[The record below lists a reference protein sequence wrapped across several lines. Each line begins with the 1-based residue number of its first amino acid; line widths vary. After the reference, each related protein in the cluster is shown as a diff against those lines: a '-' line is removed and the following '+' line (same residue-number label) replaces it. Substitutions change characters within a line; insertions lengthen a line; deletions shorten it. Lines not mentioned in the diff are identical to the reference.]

1 MQKMSICFLRET
13 TVTSDLEISFFD
25 WKMETWLLRQE
36 DGDLASSTSENS
48 YLQLED
54 GGLVFFDWKMEA
66 PQDL

>member
-1 MQKMSICFLRET
+1 MSICFLRET

-25 WKMETWLLRQE
+25 WKMETWLLRLE

-54 GGLVFFDWKMEA
+54 GGLVFFNWKIEA